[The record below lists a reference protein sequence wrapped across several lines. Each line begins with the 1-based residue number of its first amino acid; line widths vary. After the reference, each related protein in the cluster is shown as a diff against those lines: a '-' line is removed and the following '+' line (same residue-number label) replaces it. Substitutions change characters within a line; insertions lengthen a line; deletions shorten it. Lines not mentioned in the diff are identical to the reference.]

1 MPLSVLSALA
11 RLDIDP
17 WQEAAELARLPPET
31 AKQRLASSIAAL
43 PNAWPAHLELKI
55 IAARLVALLP
65 RQPVSGNASLDAHP
79 NVVVEPTDVT
89 KLHAGVYM
97 YIVLIVFMLGAQWI
111 AASHETPGRTDKAE
125 VPIVQSAPVAAGF
138 LTRADGGT
146 R

>member
-31 AKQRLASSIAAL
+31 ATQRLASSIAAL
-43 PNAWPAHLELKI
+43 PDAWSVRLEFKA

-65 RQPVSGNASLDAHP
+65 RQAAAEALSHVASPGAAA
-79 NVVVEPTDVT
+79 VAGIEPADVT

-97 YIVLIVFMLGAQWI
+97 YIVLIVVMLAAQWL
-111 AASHETPGRTDKAE
+111 AVSHETPGRTDKIQAHA
-125 VPIVQSAPVAAGF
+125 APAVSPPNS
-138 LTRADGGT
+138 D
-146 R
+146 

>member
-31 AKQRLASSIAAL
+31 ATQRFASLIAAL
-43 PNAWPAHLELKI
+43 PDAWLAHLEFGT

-65 RQPVSGNASLDAHP
+65 RQPVSGSSSAEALP
-79 NVVVEPTDVT
+79 NVAVEPADVT

-97 YIVLIVFMLGAQWI
+97 YIVLILFMLGAQWI
-111 AASHETPGRTDKAE
+111 AANHETPGRTDKT
-125 VPIVQSAPVAAGF
+125 QAPAARSVSPLSSGQ
-138 LTRADGGT
+138 
-146 R
+146 